1 MSSRLRLVT
10 TRSAPAFASARAK
23 YWPRPRLA
31 PVTMATRPVRSK
43 RLSGTCGLDGWP
55 GDCRTSFGA
64 AGVGIAG
71 FLLGRFAV
79 GRLMTRSEGGLLSA
93 GWVRGRVLALTSAA
107 LLPRAR
113 R

>member
-1 MSSRLRLVT
+1 MSSGLRLVR

-43 RLSGTCGLDGWP
+43 RLSGTCGLDGCP
-55 GDCRTSFGA
+55 VDCRAS
-64 AGVGIAG
+64 VGIAG

-79 GRLMTRSEGGLLSA
+79 VRLMTRSEGGLLS
-93 GWVRGRVLALTSAA
+93 GDLVRVREGARTNTG
-107 LLPRAR
+107 LLPVGRW
-113 R
+113 